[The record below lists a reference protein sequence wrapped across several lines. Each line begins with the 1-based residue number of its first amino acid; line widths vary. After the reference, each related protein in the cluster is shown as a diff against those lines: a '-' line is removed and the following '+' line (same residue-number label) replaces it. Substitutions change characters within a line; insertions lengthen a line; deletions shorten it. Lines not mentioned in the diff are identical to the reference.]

1 MCCIVYVH
9 SWTHKIFKE
18 GFRKD
23 LEIEDMYDALEEHQ
37 SDFLGNKLER

>member
-1 MCCIVYVH
+1 MCNLLYVH
-9 SWTHKIFKE
+9 RWTHKIFRE

-23 LEIEDMYDALEEHQ
+23 LEIEDMYDTLEEHE

>member
-1 MCCIVYVH
+1 LLYVH
-9 SWTHKIFKE
+9 RWTHKIFRE

-23 LEIEDMYDALEEHQ
+23 LEIEDMYDTLEEHQ